1 VGNAAEVP
9 RRESNLKIIV
19 IRLGFRRG
27 APHWMFS
34 LGEGCSPARF
44 IERVRIEETAA
55 LAAPI
60 KGWRT
65 RKP

>member
-1 VGNAAEVP
+1 
-9 RRESNLKIIV
+9 
-19 IRLGFRRG
+19 
-27 APHWMFS
+27 MFS

-55 LAAPI
+55 LTAPI